1 MLQVFPHLWLFTA
14 QSMKN
19 SAISDRPVDPVA
31 DFFTDQ
37 WQLYRK
43 ILQTNCMSHQQF
55 YRALHDWLKS
65 YPSPF
70 QLLELGC
77 GDASLTVQA
86 LQTTAIT
93 DYVGVDLSATALG
106 LAIQNL
112 AGQSFKS
119 HLYETDFCQW
129 LPTHAASYDLV
140 LASFSVHHLSSAQKS
155 DLFRHIRDRLKP
167 NGKFLL
173 LDVMRRGQESRE
185 AYMQRYLAHIQQD
198 WTQMQSEE
206 INLLRQHITEHDFP
220 ETLAELEQLAQT
232 EGYSQTECL
241 YTDAPIAA
249 KLICFSG

>member
-1 MLQVFPHLWLFTA
+1 
-14 QSMKN
+14 MKN
-19 SAISDRPVDPVA
+19 SAIGDRPVDPVA

-43 ILQTNCMSHQQF
+43 ILQANYMSHQQF
-55 YRALHDWLKS
+55 YTALNDWLKD

-86 LQTTAIT
+86 LQATAIT
-93 DYVGVDLSATALG
+93 DYVGVDLSATALT
-106 LAIQNL
+106 LATQNL
-112 AGQSFKS
+112 ADQPFSSQFYQS
-119 HLYETDFCQW
+119 DFCQW

-140 LASFSVHHLSSAQKS
+140 LASFSIHHLSLAQKA
-155 DLFRHIRDRLKP
+155 DLFGQIRTHLKLE
-167 NGKFLL
+167 GKFLL
-173 LDVMRRGQESRE
+173 LDVMRRDQESRD

-198 WTQMQSEE
+198 WTQMHPQE
-206 INLLRQHITEHDFP
+206 IDFISQHITEHDFP

-232 EGYSQTECL
+232 QGFKQTGCL